1 MAIIAISS
9 ETFSGGEALT
19 KGVAE
24 QLAYRCTS
32 QEVLLEDDGPGVR
45 DPT

>member
-1 MAIIAISS
+1 MAVIAISS

-32 QEVLLEDDGPGVR
+32 QEVLPRRRPGSSGP
-45 DPT
+45 T